1 MIEEMLEKAI
11 ELEGLIRI
19 VKDGQPSAEIYT
31 LILRKSEEISNWAEP
46 FARKTA
52 IDGTQTIYRNPTL
65 NENAAI
71 PESAIK
77 LEKEDDL
84 RMEEAEAAEVEAVDD
99 DIMLSFDDESDKSQ
113 ELPEAKDS
121 VIHKETGQGVFT
133 ATPREKTGA
142 RNLKSAFSLND
153 RFLYS
158 RELFDGDM
166 KMFDSTLKQLEGI
179 EDFNVVEDYFFNEL
193 DWDKD
198 NQQVKSF
205 IERLKQC
212 YI

>member
-1 MIEEMLEKAI
+1 MIEAILERAI

-19 VKDGQPSAEIYT
+19 VKDGKPSAETYT
-31 LILRKSEEISNWAEP
+31 LILKKSKEIGNWAEP
-46 FARKTA
+46 QAQTTA
-52 IDGTQTIYRNPTL
+52 IHDVQTIHRNPTL

-84 RMEEAEAAEVEAVDD
+84 RMEEAEAAEVEAEDD

-113 ELPEAKDS
+113 ES
-121 VIHKETGQGVFT
+121 VFT
-133 ATPREKTGA
+133 ATPREKTGT

>member
-1 MIEEMLEKAI
+1 MIEAILEKAI

-19 VKDGQPSAEIYT
+19 VKDGQPSAETYT
-31 LILRKSEEISNWAEP
+31 LILRKSEEISNWAETL
-46 FARKTA
+46 ARKTA
-52 IDGTQTIYRNPTL
+52 IHDTQTIHRNPTL

-84 RMEEAEAAEVEAVDD
+84 RMEEAEAAEVEAEDD
-99 DIMLSFDDESDKSQ
+99 DIMLSFDDESDKS
-113 ELPEAKDS
+113 
-121 VIHKETGQGVFT
+121 KESVFT
-133 ATPREKTGA
+133 ATPREKTGT